1 MFTGIVQGI
10 GRIAQVE
17 PRGDGVR
24 IVVETAAIDTAE
36 VAIGDSIAVGGCC
49 LTVVVRE
56 AGRLAF
62 DVSAETLRCTSGLDR
77 VGDVNL
83 EKALRMGDAL
93 GGHLMTGHVDGVGVV
108 QTLDA
113 VHAGAPP
120 SAARA
125 GPVPAMGAASAAAI
139 GAASV
144 AATDGTAVDTSCTLV
159 IEAPAGLAR
168 FIAAKGS
175 IAVQGVSLTVN
186 EVHGGRFSIN
196 LIPHTLAVTTLG
208 RLRAGDRVNLEIDL
222 VARYVAR
229 LADAALDPLL
239 RSR

>member
-108 QTLDA
+108 QALDA
-113 VHAGAPP
+113 VHAGAP
-120 SAARA
+120 S
-125 GPVPAMGAASAAAI
+125 GAI

-144 AATDGTAVDTSCTLV
+144 AATGAASVAATGGAAGDTSCTLV
-159 IEAPAGLAR
+159 IEAPAQLAR

-239 RSR
+239 GSR